1 MGAVWGNPPRL
12 GTVKDKLRNLLL
24 APCIYLDTMNLNE
37 DAVNI
42 FVHEWKKIKPTLLF
56 GHAHSLYILALYIDK
71 LKINDINPK
80 GIISTSMMLMPNE
93 RQVIENIFGV
103 QVHDRYGCEEVSLI
117 ASECEKHEGLHIN
130 IEHLFVEFIR
140 EDGMPAHPGE
150 EGAIIVTDLV
160 NEAMPFIRYKVEDV
174 GVLSDRKCSCG
185 RGLPLMEKVVG
196 RVADFFVRKDGSL
209 VAGVSLI
216 ERTLTAIPGI
226 QQLQIVQNAIDEF
239 VLNIVKDDKFVEESK
254 KGLLFEMNET
264 FGHGV
269 NIKMVFVDKLKQE
282 ESGKYRFSICN
293 VKHDIINEKFR

>member
-1 MGAVWGNPPRL
+1 
-12 GTVKDKLRNLLL
+12 
-24 APCIYLDTMNLNE
+24 
-37 DAVNI
+37 
-42 FVHEWKKIKPTLLF
+42 
-56 GHAHSLYILALYIDK
+56 
-71 LKINDINPK
+71 
-80 GIISTSMMLMPNE
+80 
-93 RQVIENIFGV
+93 
-103 QVHDRYGCEEVSLI
+103 
-117 ASECEKHEGLHIN
+117 
-130 IEHLFVEFIR
+130 
-140 EDGMPAHPGE
+140 
-150 EGAIIVTDLV
+150 
-160 NEAMPFIRYKVEDV
+160 
-174 GVLSDRKCSCG
+174 
-185 RGLPLMEKVVG
+185 MEKVVG